1 MIRDEDI
8 ANLNEQIFKLNEQ
21 NLDLKFEKE
30 TFDLKKA
37 RLETRIKDLEDYKL
51 KASAYSAQMKSKYE
65 EDLEQIREKTAK
77 LTGEEFSQKPGE
89 SVKLRNKTTK
99 SVAELEAVIDTLR
112 RVIDKQRNEVDSFR
126 KENTELNQKLENSA
140 NEPAMRRRIE
150 ALEQALHSSEMKE
163 TNTLENERNLKRM
176 ISANKQLREDMN
188 REIDRYNLLE

>member
-1 MIRDEDI
+1 M
-8 ANLNEQIFKLNEQ
+8 
-21 NLDLKFEKE
+21 KFEKE